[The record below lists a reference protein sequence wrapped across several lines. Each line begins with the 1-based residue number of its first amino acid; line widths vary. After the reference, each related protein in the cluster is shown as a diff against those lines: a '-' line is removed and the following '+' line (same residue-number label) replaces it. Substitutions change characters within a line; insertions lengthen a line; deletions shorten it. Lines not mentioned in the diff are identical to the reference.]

1 MKSIREKQEAEKR
14 AEAEEKEQNDY
25 RQAFQ
30 AAQSEIAELRKTIS
44 SLKEQQ
50 TDFLTKLQAVSE
62 TQQADKK
69 ALFEKVD
76 AGLSKLDE
84 DNKRLHALI
93 QSAQD
98 SDLKLVEQMD
108 KNHRERMSE
117 ILKLV
122 GQKASP
128 DV

>member
-1 MKSIREKQEAEKR
+1 MSDFSTPSEKR
-14 AEAEEKEQNDY
+14 RSHQREQEDY
-25 RQAFQ
+25 RKAFW
-30 AAQSEIAELRKTIS
+30 AAETEIAELKKIVAGLT
-44 SLKEQQ
+44 EQQ
-50 TDFLTKLQAVSE
+50 ASFRGDLTTLLENQA
-62 TQQADKK
+62 ADKK
-69 ALFEKVD
+69 ALVEKVD

-98 SDLKLVEQMD
+98 NDLKLVEQMD

-122 GQKASP
+122 EQKANP
-128 DV
+128 NV